1 MPERKILYT
10 PIKFMVVVESI
21 NVTIKILLSTFFA
34 YKVTRILIG
43 ILNTN
48 ILGVVV
54 GAQRVHKR

>member
-10 PIKFMVVVESI
+10 PIKFMVVVQSI
-21 NVTIKILLSTFFA
+21 NVTIKILLSIFFA

-48 ILGVVV
+48 ILGVIA